1 MVEGG
6 GGTREGVG
14 DGPPGPGG
22 QAGQQGVERKV
33 WANIASMNVS
43 KRKKTNTLEIRLES
57 DSGVSCSLNTEEI
70 ERLLRRLK
78 INSSQFS
85 AVQAC
90 PERKNVVYITFAPGV
105 DLKKFVIQQSE
116 SYILKPG
123 IRTTTIRPVGNR
135 DIGVTVHGL
144 HPDTR
149 DEAVV
154 QYLNAHGVV
163 NQKEP
168 VIYGVFPGAPGS
180 TLLAGKLNGNR
191 TYLMEVKKNIGSYHI
206 IDGERVSIRYRG
218 QVKTCN
224 KCHCLETECSG
235 KGLARDCTSAKVL
248 LSEHMKKYWDMI
260 EFKPANAKMNEVDL
274 EESAETLQAI
284 TANDRSQPPPAPV
297 TDIEPDD
304 LARYSGVVVK
314 GFAKEKAATDII
326 KELINFGLPEE
337 YGEEDIDI
345 KENHSFSTVYI
356 HDLKPEICVTLLKN
370 LHGKEVLGRRL
381 SVFALVEETPTK
393 KQENDKIAT
402 QSDNPNP
409 AGPDSASSA
418 DKSVNP
424 SKFWSNPGQTSGGSS
439 DEEPDNSLGLDASY
453 DYDESEFLK
462 RKAKFSPSPAT
473 GDQFRTARN
482 KKGRKN
488 N

>member
-1 MVEGG
+1 
-6 GGTREGVG
+6 
-14 DGPPGPGG
+14 
-22 QAGQQGVERKV
+22 
-33 WANIASMNVS
+33 
-43 KRKKTNTLEIRLES
+43 
-57 DSGVSCSLNTEEI
+57 
-70 ERLLRRLK
+70 
-78 INSSQFS
+78 
-85 AVQAC
+85 
-90 PERKNVVYITFAPGV
+90 
-105 DLKKFVIQQSE
+105 
-116 SYILKPG
+116 
-123 IRTTTIRPVGNR
+123 
-135 DIGVTVHGL
+135 
-144 HPDTR
+144 
-149 DEAVV
+149 
-154 QYLNAHGVV
+154 
-163 NQKEP
+163 
-168 VIYGVFPGAPGS
+168 
-180 TLLAGKLNGNR
+180 
-191 TYLMEVKKNIGSYHI
+191 
-206 IDGERVSIRYRG
+206 
-218 QVKTCN
+218 
-224 KCHCLETECSG
+224 
-235 KGLARDCTSAKVL
+235 
-248 LSEHMKKYWDMI
+248 
-260 EFKPANAKMNEVDL
+260 MNEVDL

-284 TANDRSQPPPAPV
+284 TANDRSQPAPAPV